1 MPLFGPIYSYLPKGL
16 LKGKLSGGLL
26 KGIGRDGGYLYIGL
40 IKGTG
45 LKIG

>member
-1 MPLFGPIYSYLPKGL
+1 MYYYFPKGL
-16 LKGKLSGGLL
+16 LKGRLSGGLL
-26 KGIGRDGGYLYIGL
+26 KGIGRLGGCLSTGL